1 MKTITFNPL
10 RQTIVLFMMMF
21 VLSSAATADTLIK
34 GRILNNDNQPIGYA
48 TALLLSPETG
58 EILVGDMVDEQGRF
72 YLERVQP
79 GRYILSLR
87 CMGYCTD
94 STRMIEIQEGCEVL
108 DLKRL
113 RLCDAVFVLS
123 ELDVMAAPKTTSEP
137 IES

>member
-48 TALLLSPETG
+48 TALLICPETG

-79 GRYILSLR
+79 GTYILSLR

-113 RLCDAVFVLS
+113 RLCDAVYELS
-123 ELDVMAAPKTTSEP
+123 ELDVKAAPKTTTQSV
-137 IES
+137 ES

>member
-1 MKTITFNPL
+1 MKTITFNSL
-10 RQTIVLFMMMF
+10 RQTIALLLMMF
-21 VLSSAATADTLIK
+21 VLSSAATANTLIK
-34 GRILNNDNQPIGYA
+34 GRILNNDNQPVSYA

-58 EILVGDMVDEQGRF
+58 EVLVGDMVDEQGRF

-113 RLCDAVFVLS
+113 RLCEAVFVLS
-123 ELDVMAAPKTTSEP
+123 ELDVTVTSKALPEP
-137 IES
+137 TKS

>member
-1 MKTITFNPL
+1 MKTITFNPI
-10 RQTIVLFMMMF
+10 RQTIALFLMMF
-21 VLSSAATADTLIK
+21 VFSSAATADTLIK
-34 GRILNNDNQPIGYA
+34 GRILNNSNQPVGYA
-48 TALLLSPETG
+48 TALLLCPETG

-87 CMGYCTD
+87 CLGYCTD

-113 RLCDAVFVLS
+113 RLCEAVFVLT
-123 ELDVMAAPKTTSEP
+123 EMDVRATPKTTVEP
-137 IES
+137 VES